1 MVQELKGRVGDAL
14 MNEGSSNKINFDFW
28 RELFQDI
35 EIDGKKC
42 EGFTV
47 GDITEFQLRW
57 MGRRNL

>member
-1 MVQELKGRVGDAL
+1 MIQELKGRVGDTL
-14 MNEGSSNKINFDFW
+14 MNEGSSNKVNFHFW

-35 EIDGKKC
+35 EIDDEKR

-47 GDITEFQLRW
+47 EDITEFQLRW